1 MERLTRTAAAR
12 RLRAVSVLAALLVS
26 ASVSARAEPATP
38 RYVTVQER
46 SVPQTLP
53 AYGQVEPVATVRL
66 RAVEAG
72 TLSGL
77 HMVPGSAVRAGEVV
91 ARIAG
96 PRMRVL
102 LIAREQQAQAAQA
115 REAAAAKALATE
127 LRQFDA
133 QLATRQAVDVAR
145 AALAAAHAAARTADA
160 ALQEARSLRTVRAPV
175 AGTILAV
182 QAANGEQIGAGEA
195 IATLQ
200 PAGRLWLR
208 AQIYGTDAARLHV
221 GMTGQFTPSG
231 DGAAANVKVVA
242 IAPALAADG
251 GVRIGLLPTT
261 AQPWWVNGQWGSL
274 LLDGPARRVVRV
286 PTQALILDRG
296 HWWVLVHTTAG
307 DQPRQVVPGPAQGW
321 WTAIA
326 SGLSAGQQV
335 VVTDAFL
342 DYHRGIAAHYTPPD

>member
-1 MERLTRTAAAR
+1 M
-12 RLRAVSVLAALLVS
+12 
-26 ASVSARAEPATP
+26 
-38 RYVTVQER
+38 
-46 SVPQTLP
+46 
-53 AYGQVEPVATVRL
+53 
-66 RAVEAG
+66 
-72 TLSGL
+72 
-77 HMVPGSAVRAGEVV
+77 
-91 ARIAG
+91 
-96 PRMRVL
+96 
-102 LIAREQQAQAAQA
+102 
-115 REAAAAKALATE
+115 
-127 LRQFDA
+127 
-133 QLATRQAVDVAR
+133 
-145 AALAAAHAAARTADA
+145 
-160 ALQEARSLRTVRAPV
+160 RAPV

-231 DGAAANVKVVA
+231 GGGAANVKVVA

-296 HWWVLVHTTAG
+296 HWWVLVHTAAG